1 MLTPLIYNLMTQDQ
15 NQRLLDAI
23 EGRDIADVI
32 AMLSAAGN
40 RYSRRILR
48 FFRWFCKW
56 VPLVLML
63 THFYGVTDFA
73 RNPHEMF
80 VVHDENAAC
89 YAFLYFMVYILPMVV
104 IVASRFFRLCLFFRL
119 PFFYLFGVNAIH
131 LCYWNWYT
139 TPEMVMPH
147 YCLMTMIAAIYLY
160 AAIGWACNNTRI
172 GRRLF
177 A

>member
-1 MLTPLIYNLMTQDQ
+1 MPTPLIYNLMTQDQ

-23 EGRDIADVI
+23 EGRDIAEVI
-32 AMLSAAGN
+32 AMLSTAGN

-56 VPLVLML
+56 MPLVLML

-89 YAFLYFMVYILPMVV
+89 ACSSVCRSSTFSGLTPYISATGTGTQRPK
-104 IVASRFFRLCLFFRL
+104 
-119 PFFYLFGVNAIH
+119 
-131 LCYWNWYT
+131 W
-139 TPEMVMPH
+139 
-147 YCLMTMIAAIYLY
+147 
-160 AAIGWACNNTRI
+160 
-172 GRRLF
+172 
-177 A
+177 